1 MAIDGTHYPSPPT
14 HTHTHMKSCNRLC
27 LSVSQ
32 FTSSSYLPPDI
43 VAVGFEHEVYAEV
56 VPEGVGNFTICVIT
70 NVTLNGRRTASA
82 VLHTED
88 VSAEG

>member
-1 MAIDGTHYPSPPT
+1 M
-14 HTHTHMKSCNRLC
+14 C
-27 LSVSQ
+27 LSANLSQVAVIFLQTLVVSVCQ
-32 FTSSSYLPPDI
+32 SFTSSCYLSPDI
-43 VAVGFEHEVYAEV
+43 VGVGFEHEVYAEV

-88 VSAEG
+88 ISAEG

>member
-1 MAIDGTHYPSPPT
+1 M
-14 HTHTHMKSCNRLC
+14 
-27 LSVSQ
+27 
-32 FTSSSYLPPDI
+32 
-43 VAVGFEHEVYAEV
+43 YAEV

-70 NVTLNGRRTASA
+70 NVTLNGHRTASA

>member
-1 MAIDGTHYPSPPT
+1 MAIDGTHYS
-14 HTHTHMKSCNRLC
+14 HTHTHMKSCNWLC
-27 LSVSQ
+27 LSASQ
-32 FTSSSYLPPDI
+32 LTSGSYLSLDI
-43 VAVGFEHEVYAEV
+43 VGVGFEHEVYAEV

-70 NVTLNGRRTASA
+70 NVTLNGRRTTSA